1 MKMNII
7 ILLFL
12 NFFYVILT
20 WRCGAD
26 QLKIKPGILNITT
39 EEKKRRLSS
48 YYTPIKIKADY
59 SNLKMTDSINSATLQ
74 KIKNLID
81 ETCNEFSKFLKVQHI
96 NVGLFNNE
104 ELIKEQCEIDSIGA
118 DFGNYLI
125 ENDV

>member
-1 MKMNII
+1 MNNLYWMKMNII

-26 QLKIKPGILNITT
+26 QLKIKPGILNITK

-81 ETCNEFSKFLKVQHI
+81 ETCNEFSKFLKVSKAFC
-96 NVGLFNNE
+96 L
-104 ELIKEQCEIDSIGA
+104 L
-118 DFGNYLI
+118 L
-125 ENDV
+125 